1 MAGHRLV
8 DHPVVIADDIQQI
21 GGVGKG
27 ACLHKV
33 QMNRVV
39 FQHTGLGIGVNDHLV
54 VAEDGILAGTAGDD
68 ILASTAK
75 PGHVVHQDTAGKD
88 ELIGSHGDFI
98 GPHLMAVAGGAHQLA
113 GGFLTVVLHH
123 GYTAVNILGDEA
135 AHLLLGHGA
144 VHPVGK
150 QYGDILIRHAGFV
163 QLPHQDG
170 DINVAAGQAGDV
182 IGKDAHGITGVDLL
196 GQQPGPNGMGQRV
209 LHDLLLRA
217 NAGGVLL
224 GQQDAEVSPFGD
236 LDIQQLAAVLY
247 LIFHGVSSLS

>member
-1 MAGHRLV
+1 
-8 DHPVVIADDIQQI
+8 
-21 GGVGKG
+21 
-27 ACLHKV
+27 
-33 QMNRVV
+33 
-39 FQHTGLGIGVNDHLV
+39 
-54 VAEDGILAGTAGDD
+54 
-68 ILASTAK
+68 
-75 PGHVVHQDTAGKD
+75 
-88 ELIGSHGDFI
+88 
-98 GPHLMAVAGGAHQLA
+98 MAVAGGAHQLA

-135 AHLLLGHGA
+135 AHLLIGHGA

-150 QYGDILIRHAGFV
+150 QNGDIPVRHAGLI

-182 IGKDAHGITGVDLL
+182 IGEDTYGIPGMDLL

-236 LDIQQLAAVLY
+236 LDIQQLVAVLY